1 MATCEAV
8 LTLSEDLTCSV
19 CLSLFVEPVRLDC
32 DHNFCKSCIQK
43 CWEKQRQA
51 VSCPECRLVLPRG
64 SFTSNRVLANLSE
77 KARQLELKLEGDWSL
92 CEEHWEKLIL
102 FCEEDE
108 MLICASCVGS
118 PSHSA
123 HRYQPPQM
131 AAHIYKDHL
140 KLSLDSTETEKKNQ
154 SELKQQ
160 QEREISE
167 LEELTGSMEKDI
179 SAQFTKIHQY
189 LEDKE
194 KHLIEELRT
203 QKEEDLRAMEE
214 NLRRIEEELASLEEK
229 ISNLSVDI
237 KQQDCIAF
245 LKELKRYRER
255 YLDKEEKREDAER
268 GEDVE
273 IRMVSRQKYTGFR
286 SPLLYTVW
294 KGMKQIISPAPA
306 PLTLDPNTA
315 HCKLILSEDLT
326 SVRCS
331 DTELL
336 LPDNAERFDTTVA
349 VLGSQRFI
357 SGKHYWEV
365 EVGDKTK
372 WLVGVAKESVNRKG
386 KIKMNPVHGCWTVW
400 HCNGNDYGVME
411 NQLVR
416 LTLNL
421 IPRIVGVYLDY
432 EGGQVTF
439 YNADDMSVLHTYTDT
454 FTEKLF
460 PFFYP
465 GSCDEGKNVA
475 PLKLHHFE
483 L

>member
-131 AAHIYKDHL
+131 AAHIYK
-140 KLSLDSTETEKKNQ
+140 
-154 SELKQQ
+154 
-160 QEREISE
+160 
-167 LEELTGSMEKDI
+167 
-179 SAQFTKIHQY
+179 
-189 LEDKE
+189 
-194 KHLIEELRT
+194 
-203 QKEEDLRAMEE
+203 
-214 NLRRIEEELASLEEK
+214 
-229 ISNLSVDI
+229 
-237 KQQDCIAF
+237 
-245 LKELKRYRER
+245 ELKRYRER

-273 IRMVSRQKYTGFR
+273 IRMVPRQKYTGFR

>member
-1 MATCEAV
+1 MAACEVA
-8 LTLSEDLTCSV
+8 LSLSEDLTCSV
-19 CLSLFVEPVRLDC
+19 CLSLFVEPVRLVC

-43 CWEKQRQA
+43 CWEKQSQA
-51 VSCPECRLVLPRG
+51 VSCPECRLVLLQG
-64 SFTSNRVLANLSE
+64 SFTSNRVLANLCE
-77 KARQLELKLEGDWSL
+77 KARQLELKLEADWSL
-92 CEEHWEKLIL
+92 CEEHREKLIL

-118 PSHSA
+118 PPHSA
-123 HRYQPPQM
+123 HRYQPPEM
-131 AAHIYKDHL
+131 AADIYKDHL
-140 KLSLDSTETEKKNQ
+140 KLSLDSMETEKKNQ

-160 QEREISE
+160 QEWEISE
-167 LEELTGSMEKDI
+167 LEELTGSLGKDI
-179 SAQFTKIHQY
+179 SAQFAKIHQY

-194 KHLIEELRT
+194 KHLIKELRT
-203 QKEEDLRAMEE
+203 QKEEDLRPMEE
-214 NLRRIEEELASLEEK
+214 NLRRIEDELASLEEK

-255 YLDKEEKREDAER
+255 YLDKEEKLEGAERDEDAE
-268 GEDVE
+268 
-273 IRMVSRQKYTGFR
+273 ILMVPRQKYTGFR
-286 SPLLYTVW
+286 SPLLYTLW

-315 HCKLILSEDLT
+315 HCKIILSEDLT

-349 VLGSQRFI
+349 VLGSQGFI
-357 SGKHYWEV
+357 SGKQYWEV

-372 WLVGVAKESVNRKG
+372 WVVGVTKESVNRKG
-386 KIKMNPVHGCWTVW
+386 MIKMSPMHGCWTVW
-400 HCNGNDYGVME
+400 HSNGNDYGVME

-421 IPRIVGVYLDY
+421 NPRIVGVFLDY

-439 YNADDMSVLHTYTDT
+439 YNADDMSVLHTFTDT

-465 GSCDEGKNVA
+465 GSCDKGKNVA
-475 PLKLHHFE
+475 PLKLRHFE
-483 L
+483 V